1 MKSWIFLLLVV
12 VLVAAIAVGLAAK
25 GKGRGQRGSF
35 AKKKL
40 ATPRE
45 QAMYWRLVEA
55 LPHPEYIVL
64 AQVSFGALLNAREG
78 ASRFSFSQKI
88 ADFVVTDKAFAVL
101 AVIEL
106 DDASHRGK
114 EDHDLVRD
122 IMLTQAGYRTLR
134 YAQIPDAA
142 KLRNDLAPIPDLKDL
157 PPMRAER

>member
-1 MKSWIFLLLVV
+1 MKTLLYLLLFVVLVGLVV
-12 VLVAAIAVGLAAK
+12 VSLASK
-25 GKGRGQRGSF
+25 GKGRRLKGSF

-78 ASRFSFSQKI
+78 ASRYSFSQKI
-88 ADFVVTDKAFAVL
+88 ADFVVTDKSFAVL

-114 EDHDLVRD
+114 EDRDLVRD
-122 IMLTQAGYRTLR
+122 IMLTQAGYRVLR
-134 YAQIPDAA
+134 YPQIPDAA
-142 KLRNDLAPIPDLKDL
+142 KLRNDLAPMPDLNDL
-157 PPMRAER
+157 PPMTAER